1 MAARFSGGP
10 RSAVN
15 HERPTP
21 ASSEA
26 AAPAP
31 PRLTELRETDTK
43 AETINAILTRIA
55 QLAEKTESLNTRLDQ
70 VEVRK
75 PEPPAELAELRA
87 ELGRLSATAGDLAV
101 VPGEVRQVDDRVK
114 NLSATLKN
122 VHDELAALRARTEK
136 LAASAAAPVVHDS
149 DRAVT
154 LAAAEEASSTPH
166 DLATELQ
173 GGMKL
178 LRRNRF
184 KEALGVFN
192 RLELTNPDD
201 ARVWYYAALS
211 LGFATN
217 QWTGGTLQL
226 VEKGIERERA
236 GTPSVNTI
244 DAAFSDLPPTLGR
257 DWLAEYRRR
266 AASQPEAAS
275 TATPPADPGDQG
287 RKSYGDQGR
296 KG

>member
-1 MAARFSGGP
+1 VAG
-10 RSAVN
+10 
-15 HERPTP
+15 
-21 ASSEA
+21 
-26 AAPAP
+26 APAL
-31 PRLTELRETDTK
+31 PRLTQLLETDTK

-55 QLAEKTESLNTRLDQ
+55 QLAEKTESLNARLDQ

-87 ELGRLSATAGDLAV
+87 ELGRLSATAGELAPL
-101 VPGEVRQVDDRVK
+101 PGEVRQVDDRVK

-122 VHDELAALRARTEK
+122 VHDEMAALRARTEK
-136 LAASAAAPVVHDS
+136 LAAPVAAPAAHDS

-154 LAAAEEASSTPH
+154 LAAAEDAPATPH

-173 GGMKL
+173 GGIKL

-236 GTPSVNTI
+236 GTPSTSTI
-244 DAAFSDLPPTLGR
+244 DAAFSDLPPALGR

-266 AASQPEAAS
+266 AASKPEAAS
-275 TATPPADPGDQG
+275 TATPPADPQDQG
-287 RKSYGDQGR
+287 RKS
-296 KG
+296 